1 MTLKQKF
8 IHYVSANMIS
18 MIGLSLYI
26 LADTFFIAKGIGA
39 NGLTALNLALPIY
52 NLISGLGMLIA
63 IGGAAQ
69 FITYKATENSHDANN
84 VFLHG
89 LILVLLFGAV
99 FVFLGLA
106 YSSELASILGATQ
119 AIHGMTSTYL
129 KYVMI
134 FAPAFMLNN
143 VLSAYTKNDGDPHLA
158 MIGMLAGSLFN
169 IIFDYIFIFPLH
181 LGMLGAVLATAFSP
195 VIGILILLT
204 RFINHKSSI
213 HFEHIHFN
221 INLVIKTFTLGF
233 PSLINEISGGIVML
247 VFNYLILHIAGNIGV
262 AAYGVIVNIYL
273 VIIAFFNGIA
283 QGVQPLMGE
292 CYAKENHEDLEKVR
306 HHALI
311 LGIVIA
317 IIVYL
322 LTVFFKSPI
331 VSAFNSE
338 HNKTLQSLAE
348 TGLLLYFI
356 APLFASFNIITIMY
370 LISINQPL
378 PAQLVTL
385 LRGIII
391 LIPAALILSATMKM
405 TGIWLTLPLT
415 ELLTA
420 LIAIKFKHQPKRSG
434 TQY

>member
-1 MTLKQKF
+1 
-8 IHYVSANMIS
+8 MIS

-26 LADTFFIAKGIGA
+26 LADTFFIAKGIGT

-69 FITYKATENSHDANN
+69 FITYKSTENTHDANN

-89 LILVLLFGAV
+89 IVLVLIFGAL
-99 FVFLGLA
+99 FVFAGFA
-106 YSSELASILGATQ
+106 FSQQLASLLGANNT
-119 AIHGMTSTYL
+119 IHGMTSTYL
-129 KYVMI
+129 KFIMI

-169 IIFDYIFIFPLH
+169 IVFDYIFIFPCH

-213 HFEHIHFN
+213 HFEHIHLN

-233 PSLINEISGGIVML
+233 PSLINEISGGVVML

-273 VIIAFFNGIA
+273 VILAFFNGIA

-292 CYAKENHEDLEKVR
+292 GYAKGNHEDLEKVR

-317 IIVYL
+317 LIVYIL
-322 LTVFFKSPI
+322 MIFFKSP
-331 VSAFNSE
+331 VVTAFNSE
-338 HNKTLQSLAE
+338 QNKTLQSLAE
-348 TGLLLYFI
+348 SGLILYFI
-356 APLFASFNIITIMY
+356 APFFASYNIITIMY
-370 LISINQPL
+370 LISINQPYR
-378 PAQLVTL
+378 AQIITL

-391 LIPAALILSATMKM
+391 LIPAAFLLSTTMKM

-415 ELLTA
+415 ELLTT
-420 LIAIKFKHQPKRSG
+420 LVAIQFQHQLKRSVH
-434 TQY
+434 

>member
-1 MTLKQKF
+1 MSLKQKF

-26 LADTFFIAKGIGA
+26 LADTFFIAKGMGA
-39 NGLTALNLALPIY
+39 HGLTALNLALPVY

-69 FITYKATENSHDANN
+69 FITYKSTENNHDANN

-89 LILVLLFGAV
+89 LVLVLIFGVLFIFTGIA
-99 FVFLGLA
+99 F
-106 YSSELASILGATQ
+106 SSELATILGANK
-119 AIHGMTSTYL
+119 AIHSMTSTYL
-129 KYVMI
+129 KFVMI

-169 IIFDYIFIFPLH
+169 IVFDYIFIFPLH
-181 LGMLGAVLATAFSP
+181 LGMLGAVLATGFSP
-195 VIGILILLT
+195 VVGILVLST
-204 RFINHKSSI
+204 RFINHKSTI
-213 HFEHIHFN
+213 HLEHMRFKM
-221 INLVIKTFTLGF
+221 NLVLKTFTLGF
-233 PSLINEISGGIVML
+233 PSLINEVSGGIVML
-247 VFNYLILHIAGNIGV
+247 IFNYLILHIAGNIGV

-273 VIIAFFNGIA
+273 VIVALFNGIA

-292 CYAKENHEDLEKVR
+292 CYAKGDHADLEKVR
-306 HHALI
+306 YHAII
-311 LGIVIA
+311 LGAVIA
-317 IIVYL
+317 FIVYL
-322 LTVFFKSPI
+322 LMFVFNSPV

-338 HNKTLQSLAE
+338 HNSALQSLAE
-348 TGLLLYFI
+348 SGLILYFI
-356 APLFASFNIITIMY
+356 APIFASYNIITIMY

-391 LIPAALILSATMKM
+391 LIPAALILSTTIKM

-420 LIAIKFKHQPKRSG
+420 LIAIKIQYHIKRSVH
-434 TQY
+434 

>member
-26 LADTFFIAKGIGA
+26 LADTFFIAKGMGA
-39 NGLTALNLALPIY
+39 NGLTALNLALPVY
-52 NLISGLGMLIA
+52 NLISGIGMLIA

-69 FITYKATENSHDANN
+69 FIAYKSTENKDANN

-89 LILVLLFGAV
+89 LLLVGVFGAV
-99 FVFLGLA
+99 FVFIGLA
-106 YSSELASILGATQ
+106 FSNELATILGANQ
-119 AIHGMTSTYL
+119 AIHHMTSTYL
-129 KYVMI
+129 KFIMI

-195 VIGILILLT
+195 IIGILILST
-204 RFINHKSSI
+204 RFFNHKASI
-213 HFEHIHFN
+213 HLDHLVFKK
-221 INLVIKTFTLGF
+221 NLFIKTFTLGF
-233 PSLINEISGGIVML
+233 PSLINEVSGGIVML
-247 VFNYLILHIAGNIGV
+247 VFNYLILHIAGNTGV

-273 VIIAFFNGIA
+273 VILAFFNGIA

-292 CYAKENHEDLEKVR
+292 CFAKDDQEDLEKVR
-306 HHALI
+306 HHAI
-311 LGIVIA
+311 VLGLVIA
-317 IIVYL
+317 LIVYIL
-322 LTVFFKSPI
+322 MIFFKSP
-331 VSAFNSE
+331 VVTAFNSE
-338 HNKTLQSLAE
+338 QNKTLQSLAE
-348 TGLLLYFI
+348 SGLILYFI
-356 APLFASFNIITIMY
+356 APFFASYNIITIMY
-370 LISINQPL
+370 LISINQPYR
-378 PAQLVTL
+378 AQIITL

-391 LIPAALILSATMKM
+391 LIPAAFLLSAIMKM

-415 ELLTA
+415 ELFTA
-420 LIAIKFKHQPKRSG
+420 LVAIKFQHQPKRSVH
-434 TQY
+434 

>member
-1 MTLKQKF
+1 MSLKQKF

-26 LADTFFIAKGIGA
+26 LADTFFIAKGMGA
-39 NGLTALNLALPIY
+39 HGLTALNLALPVY

-69 FITYKATENSHDANN
+69 FITYKSTENNHDANN

-89 LILVLLFGAV
+89 LVLVLIFGVLFIFTGIA
-99 FVFLGLA
+99 F
-106 YSSELASILGATQ
+106 SSELATILGANK
-119 AIHGMTSTYL
+119 AIHSMTSTYL
-129 KYVMI
+129 QFVMI
-134 FAPAFMLNN
+134 FAPAFILNN

-169 IIFDYIFIFPLH
+169 IVFDYIFIFPLH
-181 LGMLGAVLATAFSP
+181 LGMLGAVLATGFSP
-195 VIGILILLT
+195 VVGILVLST
-204 RFINHKSSI
+204 RFINNKSTI
-213 HFEHIHFN
+213 HLEHMRFK
-221 INLVIKTFTLGF
+221 INLVLKTFTLGF
-233 PSLINEISGGIVML
+233 PSLINEVSGGIVML
-247 VFNYLILHIAGNIGV
+247 IFNYLILHIAGNIGV

-273 VIIAFFNGIA
+273 VIVALFNGIA

-292 CYAKENHEDLEKVR
+292 CYAKGDHADLEKVR
-306 HHALI
+306 YHAII
-311 LGIVIA
+311 LGAVIA
-317 IIVYL
+317 FIVYL
-322 LTVFFKSPI
+322 LMFVFKSPI

-338 HNKTLQSLAE
+338 HNSALQSLAE
-348 TGLLLYFI
+348 SGLILYFI
-356 APLFASFNIITIMY
+356 APIFASYNIITIMY

-391 LIPAALILSATMKM
+391 LIPTALILSTTMKM

-420 LIAIKFKHQPKRSG
+420 LIAIKIQYHIKRSVH
-434 TQY
+434 

>member
-26 LADTFFIAKGIGA
+26 LADTFFIAKGMGA
-39 NGLTALNLALPIY
+39 NGLTALNLALPVY
-52 NLISGLGMLIA
+52 NLISGIGMLIA

-69 FITYKATENSHDANN
+69 FIAYKSTENKDANN

-89 LILVLLFGAV
+89 LLLVGVFGAV
-99 FVFLGLA
+99 FVFAGIAFSNQLA
-106 YSSELASILGATQ
+106 TILGANQ
-119 AIHGMTSTYL
+119 AIHHMTSTYL
-129 KYVMI
+129 KFIML

-195 VIGILILLT
+195 IIGILILST
-204 RFINHKSSI
+204 RFFHHKASI
-213 HFEHIHFN
+213 HLGHLVFKK
-221 INLVIKTFTLGF
+221 NLFIKTFTLGF
-233 PSLINEISGGIVML
+233 PSLINEVSGGIVML
-247 VFNYLILHIAGNIGV
+247 VFNYLILHIAGNTGV

-273 VIIAFFNGIA
+273 VILAFFNGIA

-292 CYAKENHEDLEKVR
+292 CFAKDDQEDLEKVR
-306 HHALI
+306 YHAIVLGLVIALI
-311 LGIVIA
+311 
-317 IIVYL
+317 VYIL
-322 LTVFFKSPI
+322 MIFFKSPVVI
-331 VSAFNSE
+331 AFNSE
-338 HNKTLQSLAE
+338 QNKTLQNLAE
-348 TGLLLYFI
+348 SGLILYFI
-356 APLFASFNIITIMY
+356 APFFASYNIITIMY
-370 LISINQPL
+370 LISINQPYR
-378 PAQLVTL
+378 AQIITL

-391 LIPAALILSATMKM
+391 LIPAAFLLSATMKM

-415 ELLTA
+415 ELFTA
-420 LIAIKFKHQPKRSG
+420 LVAIKFQHQPKRSVH
-434 TQY
+434 

>member
-26 LADTFFIAKGIGA
+26 LADTFFIAKGMGA
-39 NGLTALNLALPIY
+39 NGLTALNLALPVY
-52 NLISGLGMLIA
+52 NLISGIGMLIA

-69 FITYKATENSHDANN
+69 FIAYKSTENKDANN

-89 LILVLLFGAV
+89 LLLVGVFGTV
-99 FVFLGLA
+99 FVFIGLA
-106 YSSELASILGATQ
+106 FSNELATILGANQ
-119 AIHGMTSTYL
+119 AIHHMTSTYL
-129 KYVMI
+129 KFIMI

-195 VIGILILLT
+195 IIGILILST
-204 RFINHKSSI
+204 RFFHHKASI
-213 HFEHIHFN
+213 HLGHLVFKK
-221 INLVIKTFTLGF
+221 NLFIKTFTLGF
-233 PSLINEISGGIVML
+233 PSLINEVSGGIVML
-247 VFNYLILHIAGNIGV
+247 VFNYLILHIAGNTGV

-273 VIIAFFNGIA
+273 VILAFFNGIA

-292 CYAKENHEDLEKVR
+292 CFAKDDLEDLEKVR
-306 HHALI
+306 YHAIVLGLVIALI
-311 LGIVIA
+311 
-317 IIVYL
+317 VYIL
-322 LTVFFKSPI
+322 MFFFKSPVVI
-331 VSAFNSE
+331 AFNSE
-338 HNKTLQSLAE
+338 QNKTLQNLAE
-348 TGLLLYFI
+348 SGLILYFI
-356 APLFASFNIITIMY
+356 APFFASYNIITIMY
-370 LISINQPL
+370 LISINQPYR
-378 PAQLVTL
+378 AQIITL

-391 LIPAALILSATMKM
+391 LIPAAFLLSATMKM

-415 ELLTA
+415 ELFTA
-420 LIAIKFKHQPKRSG
+420 LVAIKFQHQPKRSVH
-434 TQY
+434 

>member
-69 FITYKATENSHDANN
+69 FITYKSTENTHDANN

-89 LILVLLFGAV
+89 IVLVLIFGAL
-99 FVFLGLA
+99 FVFAGFA
-106 YSSELASILGATQ
+106 FSQQLASLLGANNT
-119 AIHGMTSTYL
+119 IHGMTSTYL
-129 KYVMI
+129 KFIMI

-169 IIFDYIFIFPLH
+169 IIFDYIFIFPFH

-233 PSLINEISGGIVML
+233 PSLINEISGGVVML

-273 VIIAFFNGIA
+273 VILSFFNGIA

-292 CYAKENHEDLEKVR
+292 CYAKGDHEDLEKVR
-306 HHALI
+306 YHAI
-311 LGIVIA
+311 VLGAAIA
-317 IIVYL
+317 LIVYL
-322 LTVFFKSPI
+322 LMIIFKTPV

-338 HNKTLQSLAE
+338 HNTTLQSLAE
-348 TGLLLYFI
+348 SGLLLYFI
-356 APLFASFNIITIMY
+356 APIFASFNIITIMY

-378 PAQLVTL
+378 RAQLVTL

-415 ELLTA
+415 ELLTT
-420 LIAIKFKHQPKRSG
+420 LVAIQFQHQSKRSVH
-434 TQY
+434 

>member
-1 MTLKQKF
+1 MSLKQKF

-26 LADTFFIAKGIGA
+26 LADTFFIAKGMGA
-39 NGLTALNLALPIY
+39 HGLTALNLALPVY

-69 FITYKATENSHDANN
+69 FITYKSTENNHDANN

-89 LILVLLFGAV
+89 LVLVLIFGVLFIFTGIA
-99 FVFLGLA
+99 F
-106 YSSELASILGATQ
+106 SSELATILGANK
-119 AIHGMTSTYL
+119 AIHSMTSTYL
-129 KYVMI
+129 QFVMI

-169 IIFDYIFIFPLH
+169 IVFDYIFIFPLH
-181 LGMLGAVLATAFSP
+181 LGMLGAVLATGFSP
-195 VIGILILLT
+195 VVGILVLST
-204 RFINHKSSI
+204 RFINKSTI
-213 HFEHIHFN
+213 HLEHMRFK
-221 INLVIKTFTLGF
+221 INLVLKTFTLGF
-233 PSLINEISGGIVML
+233 PSLINEVSGGIVML
-247 VFNYLILHIAGNIGV
+247 IFNYLILHIAGNIGV

-273 VIIAFFNGIA
+273 VIVALFNGIA

-292 CYAKENHEDLEKVR
+292 CYAKGDHADLEKVR
-306 HHALI
+306 YHAII
-311 LGIVIA
+311 LGAIIA
-317 IIVYL
+317 FIVYL
-322 LTVFFKSPI
+322 LMLVFKSTV

-338 HNKTLQSLAE
+338 HNSALQSLAE
-348 TGLLLYFI
+348 SGLILYFI
-356 APLFASFNIITIMY
+356 APIFASYNIITIMY

-391 LIPAALILSATMKM
+391 LIPAALILSSTIKM

-420 LIAIKFKHQPKRSG
+420 LIAIKIQYHIKRSVH
-434 TQY
+434 

>member
-1 MTLKQKF
+1 MSLKQKF

-26 LADTFFIAKGIGA
+26 LADTFFIAKGMGA
-39 NGLTALNLALPIY
+39 HGLTALNLALPVY

-69 FITYKATENSHDANN
+69 FITYKSTENNHDANN

-89 LILVLLFGAV
+89 LVLVLIFGVLFIFTGIA
-99 FVFLGLA
+99 F
-106 YSSELASILGATQ
+106 SSELATILGANK
-119 AIHGMTSTYL
+119 AIHSMTSTYL
-129 KYVMI
+129 QFVMI
-134 FAPAFMLNN
+134 FAPAFILNN

-169 IIFDYIFIFPLH
+169 IVFDYIFIFPLH
-181 LGMLGAVLATAFSP
+181 LGMLGAVLATGFSP
-195 VIGILILLT
+195 VVGILVLST
-204 RFINHKSSI
+204 RFINNKSTI
-213 HFEHIHFN
+213 HLEHMRFK
-221 INLVIKTFTLGF
+221 INLVLKTFTLGF
-233 PSLINEISGGIVML
+233 PSLINEVSGGIVML
-247 VFNYLILHIAGNIGV
+247 IFNYLILHIAGNIGV

-273 VIIAFFNGIA
+273 VIVALFNGIA

-292 CYAKENHEDLEKVR
+292 CYAKGDHADLEKVR
-306 HHALI
+306 YHAII
-311 LGIVIA
+311 LGAVIA
-317 IIVYL
+317 FIVYL
-322 LTVFFKSPI
+322 LMFVFNSPV

-338 HNKTLQSLAE
+338 HNSALQSLAE
-348 TGLLLYFI
+348 SGLILYFI
-356 APLFASFNIITIMY
+356 APIFASYNIITIMY

-391 LIPAALILSATMKM
+391 LIPAALILSSTIKM

-420 LIAIKFKHQPKRSG
+420 LIAIKIQYHIKRSVH
-434 TQY
+434 

>member
-26 LADTFFIAKGIGA
+26 LADTFFIAKGIGT

-69 FITYKATENSHDANN
+69 FITYKSTENTHDANN

-89 LILVLLFGAV
+89 IVLVLIFGAL
-99 FVFLGLA
+99 FVFAGFA
-106 YSSELASILGATQ
+106 FSQQLASLLGANNT
-119 AIHGMTSTYL
+119 IHGMTSTYL
-129 KYVMI
+129 KFIMI

-169 IIFDYIFIFPLH
+169 IVFDYIFIFPCH

-213 HFEHIHFN
+213 HFEHIHLN

-233 PSLINEISGGIVML
+233 PSLINEISGGVVML

-273 VIIAFFNGIA
+273 VILAFFNGIA

-292 CYAKENHEDLEKVR
+292 GYAKGNHEDLEKVR

-317 IIVYL
+317 LIVYIL
-322 LTVFFKSPI
+322 MIFFKSP
-331 VSAFNSE
+331 VVTAFNSE
-338 HNKTLQSLAE
+338 QNKTLQSLAE
-348 TGLLLYFI
+348 SGLILYFI
-356 APLFASFNIITIMY
+356 APFFASYNIITIMY
-370 LISINQPL
+370 LISINQPYR
-378 PAQLVTL
+378 AQIITL

-391 LIPAALILSATMKM
+391 LIPAAFLLSTTMKM

-415 ELLTA
+415 ELLTT
-420 LIAIKFKHQPKRSG
+420 LVAIQFQHQLKRSVH
-434 TQY
+434 

>member
-26 LADTFFIAKGIGA
+26 LADTFFIAKGMGA
-39 NGLTALNLALPIY
+39 NGLTALNLALPVY

-69 FITYKATENSHDANN
+69 FIAYKSTENNDANN

-89 LILVLLFGAV
+89 LLLVGVFGAV
-99 FVFLGLA
+99 FVFVGIAFSNQLA
-106 YSSELASILGATQ
+106 TILGANQ
-119 AIHGMTSTYL
+119 AIHHMTSTYL
-129 KYVMI
+129 KFIML

-195 VIGILILLT
+195 IIGILILST
-204 RFINHKSSI
+204 RFFHHKASI
-213 HFEHIHFN
+213 HIGHLVFKK
-221 INLVIKTFTLGF
+221 NLFIKTFTLGF
-233 PSLINEISGGIVML
+233 PSLINEVSGGIVML
-247 VFNYLILHIAGNIGV
+247 VFNYLILHIAGNTGV

-273 VIIAFFNGIA
+273 VILAFFNGIA

-292 CYAKENHEDLEKVR
+292 RFAKGDLEDLEKVR
-306 HHALI
+306 YHAIVLGLVIALI
-311 LGIVIA
+311 
-317 IIVYL
+317 VYIL
-322 LTVFFKSPI
+322 MIFFKSP
-331 VSAFNSE
+331 VVTAFNSE
-338 HNKTLQSLAE
+338 QNKTLQSLAE
-348 TGLLLYFI
+348 SGLILYFI
-356 APLFASFNIITIMY
+356 APFFASYNIIIIMY
-370 LISINQPL
+370 LISINQPYR
-378 PAQLVTL
+378 AQIITL

-391 LIPAALILSATMKM
+391 LIPAAFLLSTTMKM

-415 ELLTA
+415 ELFTA
-420 LIAIKFKHQPKRSG
+420 LVAIKFQHQPKRSVH
-434 TQY
+434 